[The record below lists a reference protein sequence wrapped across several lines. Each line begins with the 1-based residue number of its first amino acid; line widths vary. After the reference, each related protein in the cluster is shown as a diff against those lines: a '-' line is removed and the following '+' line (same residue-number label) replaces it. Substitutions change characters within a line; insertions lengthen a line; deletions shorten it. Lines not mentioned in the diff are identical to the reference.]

1 MRKNPY
7 KPEEPKSW
15 KIWRGYKTDVIF
27 CIMIIFVS
35 KFPKTNSSLIHGES
49 WEFTEIL
56 NSNIACTRWLI
67 LMWIRRYSCLFI
79 KKSLAWF
86 LSDRWVTG
94 EIVTLIA
101 DMEYLSSRQV
111 LLFLNIWIHFSS
123 LSFLKVFFFLDW

>member
-56 NSNIACTRWLI
+56 NLNIACTRWLI

-79 KKSLAWF
+79 KKVWRGFCLIDESLEKLWHLLQTWNICQVGRSYF
-86 LSDRWVTG
+86 FW
-94 EIVTLIA
+94 IF
-101 DMEYLSSRQV
+101 EYTSPLYPSWKS
-111 LLFLNIWIHFSS
+111 FS
-123 LSFLKVFFFLDW
+123 F